1 MAEGHAEARFYP
13 LGMLAVEVE
22 IARKRENGKLVSEVA
37 LLRMAMASVM
47 DKKAARDFK
56 KELEKL
62 GANTD

>member
-1 MAEGHAEARFYP
+1 MSEGHSEARFYP

-22 IARKRENGKLVSEVA
+22 IARKRENGKLVSEVS

-47 DKKAARDFK
+47 DKKAAREFK

-62 GANTD
+62 GANAE